1 LTISKEFEMG
11 LFTGLGNLLGIS
23 PSSAFSGAASLAGG
37 LLGNVGRTEA
47 ASAQQAFQEKMSGT
61 AFQRQI
67 ADLKAAGINPML
79 AAKLGGASTPA
90 GAMPQIM
97 DVVTP
102 ALSSAQQ
109 MQSTQTQA
117 AVGEQQVQLSKE
129 QQAVS
134 QATADRI
141 KQEVLNARTQ
151 NDVIVQTVRQLKEN
165 VKLLGAQ
172 TSVSEANA
180 NLIAQQIEKT
190 RAEAV
195 LLNID
200 AASMQ
205 DLEKAL
211 GASNPTFKL
220 FDRVLKIL
228 RR

>member
-1 LTISKEFEMG
+1 MG
-11 LFTGLGNLLGIS
+11 LFTGLGNFLGIS

-37 LLGNVGRTEA
+37 LLGNVGRSDA

-67 ADLKAAGINPML
+67 ADLKSAGINPML
-79 AAKLGGASTPA
+79 AAKLGGASTPP

-117 AVGEQQVQLSKE
+117 SVGEQQVQLSKD
-129 QQAVS
+129 QQQVAVETGKKI
-134 QATADRI
+134 A
-141 KQEVLNARTQ
+141 QETLNARTQ
-151 NDVIVQTVRQLKEN
+151 GDVIAMTVRQLKAN
-165 VKLLGAQ
+165 TRLLDAQ
-172 TSVSEANA
+172 TAVSEANA
-180 NLIAQQIEKT
+180 RLIAKQIEKT

-205 DLEKAL
+205 ELEKAL

-220 FDRVLKIL
+220 FDRVLKVL

>member
-1 LTISKEFEMG
+1 MG
-11 LFTGLGNLLGIS
+11 LFTGLGSLLGIS
-23 PSSAFSGAASLAGG
+23 PSSAFSGVASLAGG

-79 AAKLGGASTPA
+79 AAKLGGASTPP

-117 AVGEQQVQLSKE
+117 GVGEQQIQLSKD
-129 QQAVS
+129 QQAV
-134 QATADRI
+134 AVETGKKIA
-141 KQEVLNARTQ
+141 QETLNARTQ
-151 NDVIVQTVRQLKEN
+151 GDVIAMTVRQLKAN
-165 VKLLGAQ
+165 TRLLDAQ
-172 TSVSEANA
+172 TAVSQANA
-180 NLIAQQIEKT
+180 ALIAKQIEKT

-205 DLEKAL
+205 ELEKAL

>member
-1 LTISKEFEMG
+1 LTISKEYEMG
-11 LFTGLGNLLGIS
+11 LFTGLGNLLGIT
-23 PSSAFSGAASLAGG
+23 PSSAFSGVASLAGG
-37 LLGNVGRTEA
+37 LLGNVGRSEA

-79 AAKLGGASTPA
+79 AAKLGGASTPP

-117 AVGEQQVQLSKE
+117 AVGEQQVQLSKD
-129 QQAVS
+129 QQMVAVETGKKI
-134 QATADRI
+134 A
-141 KQEVLNARTQ
+141 QETLNARTQ
-151 NDVIVQTVRQLKEN
+151 GDVIAQTVRQLKAN
-165 VKLLGAQ
+165 IRLLDAQ
-172 TSVSEANA
+172 TAVSQENA
-180 NLIAQQIEKT
+180 RLIAKQIEKT

-200 AASMQ
+200 AASMVE
-205 DLEKAL
+205 LEKAL

-220 FDRVLKIL
+220 FDKVLKIL

>member
-1 LTISKEFEMG
+1 MG

-23 PSSAFSGAASLAGG
+23 PSSAFSGVASLAGG

-90 GAMPQIM
+90 GAMPQIL

-109 MQSTQTQA
+109 MQSTQAQTELSGTSADLNRQQMRVVYNTAEKLEKEIRNLDDEQMRIQETVNLLSQQLATESWRTLTQA
-117 AVGEQQVQLSKE
+117 QQEKMLKATIEKVQAETNL
-129 QQAVS
+129 
-134 QATADRI
+134 
-141 KQEVLNARTQ
+141 LNFDLASIQ
-151 NDVIVQTVRQLKEN
+151 KFENLAKDAGQFKPLFDVILRL
-165 VKLLGAQ
+165 
-172 TSVSEANA
+172 
-180 NLIAQQIEKT
+180 
-190 RAEAV
+190 
-195 LLNID
+195 
-200 AASMQ
+200 
-205 DLEKAL
+205 
-211 GASNPTFKL
+211 
-220 FDRVLKIL
+220 L

>member
-1 LTISKEFEMG
+1 MG

-37 LLGNVGRTEA
+37 LMGNVGRSEA

-79 AAKLGGASTPA
+79 ASKLGGASTPP

-117 AVGEQQVQLSKE
+117 DVGEQQISLSKD
-129 QQAVS
+129 QQALAVE
-134 QATADRI
+134 TGKKI
-141 KQEVLNARTQ
+141 VQETLNARTQ
-151 NDVIVQTVRQLKEN
+151 GDVISQTVRQLKAN
-165 VKLLGAQ
+165 TRLLDAQ
-172 TSVSEANA
+172 TAVSEANA
-180 NLIAQQIEKT
+180 RLIAKQISKT
-190 RAEAV
+190 NAEAV

-200 AASMQ
+200 AASMEE
-205 DLEKAL
+205 LEKVL

>member
-1 LTISKEFEMG
+1 MG
-11 LFTGLGNLLGIS
+11 LFTGLGSLLGIT
-23 PSSAFSGAASLAGG
+23 PSSAFSGVASLAGG
-37 LLGNVGRTEA
+37 LLGNAGRSEA

-61 AFQRQI
+61 SFQRQV

-79 AAKLGGASTPA
+79 ASKLGGASTPP

-117 AVGEQQVQLSKE
+117 SLGEQQISLSKD
-129 QQAVS
+129 QQDVS
-134 QATADRI
+134 RATADKI

-151 NDVIVQTVRQLKEN
+151 NDVIVQTVKQLKEN

-172 TSVSEANA
+172 ISVSQENA
-180 NLIAQQIEKT
+180 KLIAKQIQKT
-190 RAEAV
+190 TAEAV

-205 DLEKAL
+205 ELEKAL

>member
-1 LTISKEFEMG
+1 MG

-23 PSSAFSGAASLAGG
+23 PSSAFDGVASLAGG

-79 AAKLGGASTPA
+79 ASKLGGASTPP

-117 AVGEQQVQLSKE
+117 AVGEQQIELSKD

-134 QATADRI
+134 EATADKI

-151 NDVIVQTVRQLKEN
+151 NDVIVQTAK
-165 VKLLGAQ
+165 
-172 TSVSEANA
+172 
-180 NLIAQQIEKT
+180 
-190 RAEAV
+190 
-195 LLNID
+195 
-200 AASMQ
+200 
-205 DLEKAL
+205 
-211 GASNPTFKL
+211 
-220 FDRVLKIL
+220 
-228 RR
+228 

>member
-1 LTISKEFEMG
+1 MG
-11 LFTGLGNLLGIS
+11 LFTGLGSLLGIS

-37 LLGNVGRTEA
+37 LLGNIGRTEA

-79 AAKLGGASTPA
+79 AAKLGGASTPP

-109 MQSTQTQA
+109 MQGTQTQA

-129 QQAVS
+129 QQQVAVETGKKI
-134 QATADRI
+134 A
-141 KQEVLNARTQ
+141 QETLNARTQ
-151 NDVIVQTVRQLKEN
+151 GDVIAMTVRQLKAN
-165 VKLLGAQ
+165 TRLLDAQ
-172 TSVSEANA
+172 TAVSEANA
-180 NLIAQQIEKT
+180 RLIAKQIEKT

-205 DLEKAL
+205 ELEKAL

>member
-1 LTISKEFEMG
+1 MG
-11 LFTGLGNLLGIS
+11 LFTGLGNLLGVS
-23 PSSAFSGAASLAGG
+23 PSSAFSGVASLAGG
-37 LLGNVGRTEA
+37 LLGNVGRSEA

-79 AAKLGGASTPA
+79 VAKLGGASTPP
-90 GAMPQIM
+90 GVMPQIL

-117 AVGEQQVQLSKE
+117 AVGEQQIQLSKDE
-129 QQAVS
+129 QAV
-134 QATADRI
+134 AVETGKKIA
-141 KQEVLNARTQ
+141 QETLNARTQ
-151 NDVIVQTVRQLKEN
+151 GDVIAMTVRQLKAN
-165 VKLLGAQ
+165 TRLLDAQ
-172 TSVSEANA
+172 TAVSMANA
-180 NLIAQQIEKT
+180 RLIAQQIEKT

-205 DLEKAL
+205 ELEKAL

>member
-1 LTISKEFEMG
+1 MG

-23 PSSAFSGAASLAGG
+23 PSSAFSGVASLAGG
-37 LLGNVGRTEA
+37 LLGNVGRSDA

-117 AVGEQQVQLSKE
+117 DVGEASVQLSRE
-129 QQAVS
+129 QQQVAVE
-134 QATADRI
+134 TGRKI
-141 KQEVLNARTQ
+141 VQETLNARTQ
-151 NDVIVQTVRQLKEN
+151 GDVIAQTVRQLKAN
-165 VKLLGAQ
+165 TRLLDAQ
-172 TSVSEANA
+172 TAVSFKNA
-180 NLIAQQIEKT
+180 DLIAKQIEKT
-190 RAEAV
+190 RAEAI

-200 AASMQ
+200 ASAMQ
-205 DLEKAL
+205 ELEKAL

>member
-1 LTISKEFEMG
+1 MG

-23 PSSAFSGAASLAGG
+23 PSSAFSGVASLAGG
-37 LLGNVGRTEA
+37 LLGNVGRSEA

-79 AAKLGGASTPA
+79 AAKLGGASTPP

-117 AVGEQQVQLSKE
+117 ATGEAQVQLSRE
-129 QQAVS
+129 QQQVAVE
-134 QATADRI
+134 TGRKI
-141 KQEVLNARTQ
+141 VQETLNARTQ
-151 NDVIVQTVRQLKEN
+151 GDVIAQTVRQLKAN
-165 VKLLGAQ
+165 IRLLDAQ
-172 TSVSEANA
+172 TAVSEKNA
-180 NLIAQQIEKT
+180 QLIAQQIHKT

-200 AASMQ
+200 ASSMQ
-205 DLEKAL
+205 ELEKAL

-220 FDRVLKIL
+220 FDKVLKIL